1 MINNKFIMQEKMK
14 KHAAFGIIINLMAM
28 IFFGLY
34 PIQFYKHWDTAKV
47 SPSTRLA
54 TDEEFLHLVFYQT
67 YPVAAIVMMLSLIII
82 WKLRK

>member
-1 MINNKFIMQEKMK
+1 MKMIMQEKIK
-14 KHAAFGIIINLMAM
+14 KYAALGIIINLVSI

-47 SPSTRLA
+47 SDSTRLA
-54 TDEEFLHLVFYQT
+54 TDEEFLHIVFYQT
-67 YPVAAIVMMLSLIII
+67 YPVAVIVMMLSLIII